1 MKFKHIFLVVS
12 LFMALSCCTDEIG
25 PSISIEKTDRVV
37 LIEEFTGVRCVN
49 CPQGSAE
56 IDALLKTYEG
66 SLIAISIHGGIFSDP
81 YPESNYDFRTAD
93 GDNLIGYLNAPS
105 TGPAGYPAAVVNRKL
120 HNGSGQ
126 DRAVFQ
132 SSWAGIIGNEA
143 QNKADVQIE
152 INKSYDAATRELTI
166 NPTVFFQENVS
177 GDVNFTAVITQD
189 SIIDVQ
195 LDQNGKVP
203 DYAHRHVLRDVITEN
218 YSGDLIGTDV
228 TKETSANLNYTYTIP
243 NEWDASKCYIVVFV
257 NRNDGST
264 LDVLQAAEA
273 HIE

>member
-1 MKFKHIFLVVS
+1 MKFTHIFIILS
-12 LFMALSCCTDEIG
+12 LFMVLSCCTDEIG
-25 PSISIEKTDRVV
+25 PSITIQKTDRVV

-56 IDALLKTYEG
+56 INALLDTYEG

-81 YPESNYDFRTAD
+81 YPESSHDFRTAD
-93 GDNLIGYLNAPS
+93 GDELIGYLNAPS

-152 INKSYDAATRELTI
+152 INKTYNAATRELTI
-166 NPTVFFQENVS
+166 NPTVFFQENVD

-195 LDQNGKVP
+195 LDQGGKVN
-203 DYAHRHVLRDVITEN
+203 DYVHRHVLRDVITSN
-218 YSGDLIGTDV
+218 YAGDLIGTGMLKDA
-228 TKETSANLNYTYTIP
+228 TANLSYSYTLS